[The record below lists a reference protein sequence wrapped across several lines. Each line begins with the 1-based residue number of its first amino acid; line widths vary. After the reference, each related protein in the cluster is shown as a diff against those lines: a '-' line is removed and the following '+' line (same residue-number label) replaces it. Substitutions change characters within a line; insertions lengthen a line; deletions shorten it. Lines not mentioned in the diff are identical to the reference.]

1 MKLGLISLVA
11 AIPLLLAGCGTSD
24 DGNGTY
30 SPPPIPNVGDDSGSG
45 GTDATTGGSD
55 AAPAPPSDSDGGL
68 PGDDAS
74 FAGDGAA
81 SPCLTTFSF
90 VPPPGTTVSTLS
102 VSGAFNDW
110 VSPGQTMAG
119 PDVNGAYSTSVAL
132 PVGMNAYKL
141 LLNGNWEMDPG
152 AWLRTFVGGVED
164 SAVMV
169 ADCHVPTW
177 SVIDS
182 TPSRPAAG
190 AGTYVAHV
198 VFNPGQGEPALDPAS
213 LGATLRQNGNPGNVT
228 TLSAPTY
235 DPAAGTIAVN
245 VTPLADGKYTVFV
258 SAKDKAGNA
267 PAEPL
272 RLVFWIEAETFD
284 WNDALIYMTM
294 TDRFQDGDPTNDPPP
309 LANVDPRE
317 QYQGGDLEGITARIN
332 DGTFD
337 ALGVR
342 ALWVSPFFTGPPD
355 AWLASDNVHLTTGYH
370 GYWPIRAREVDP
382 RIGGAAAL
390 TAMVTAAH
398 AHGIRVVEDF
408 MVADIHQEHEYFA
421 AHPDWFIANECV
433 CGSAADCDWTAQRLT
448 CQFESYLPRVDWT
461 NPAVST
467 QWMADAVWWVD
478 TFDLDGF
485 RIDAVKQIQDN
496 AITNTSYALRHEF
509 EASGLKF
516 FMTGETAMGWS
527 PCTAP
532 DCPGNEQNYGII
544 SEYIGPFGLD
554 GSFDFVLYY
563 AVPSQTF
570 MTDNDGMQQTDY
582 WTQASQW
589 EYPAGSIMSPYIGS
603 EDTARFV
610 SLADTSGGDA
620 LANNQWTDIAGP
632 PTTSDA
638 YGRIQMAMA
647 WLLTIPGAPMMY
659 YGDEYGQYGS
669 VDPNNRVM
677 WRGGGNA
684 DAGAPLTANEQGVLA
699 YTKELGTAR
708 KNVVALRRGA
718 YVPIVATQD
727 IDLFARQTTDGE
739 VALVALSRGLSAES
753 ITASIPP
760 TLGIA
765 DGTPL
770 HDQLGGPAVTVAGGA
785 VTLSVPTRG
794 AVILTP

>member
-1 MKLGLISLVA
+1 MR
-11 AIPLLLAGCGTSD
+11 
-24 DGNGTY
+24 
-30 SPPPIPNVGDDSGSG
+30 
-45 GTDATTGGSD
+45 
-55 AAPAPPSDSDGGL
+55 
-68 PGDDAS
+68 
-74 FAGDGAA
+74 
-81 SPCLTTFSF
+81 
-90 VPPPGTTVSTLS
+90 
-102 VSGAFNDW
+102 FN
-110 VSPGQTMAG
+110 A
-119 PDVNGAYSTSVAL
+119 
-132 PVGMNAYKL
+132 
-141 LLNGNWEMDPG
+141 
-152 AWLRTFVGGVED
+152 
-164 SAVMV
+164 
-169 ADCHVPTW
+169 
-177 SVIDS
+177 
-182 TPSRPAAG
+182 
-190 AGTYVAHV
+190 
-198 VFNPGQGEPALDPAS
+198 GQGKPALDPTS
-213 LGATLRQNGNPGNVT
+213 LGATLRQNGNPGVT
-228 TLSAPTY
+228 TALAAPTY

-245 VTPLADGKYTVFV
+245 AAGLADGKYTVFV
-258 SAKDKAGNA
+258 SAKDKAGHA

-284 WNDALIYMTM
+284 WRDALIYMAM
-294 TDRFQDGDPTNDPPP
+294 TDRFQDGDSTNNPPP

-317 QYQGGDLEGITARIN
+317 QYQGGDLAGITARIN

-398 AHGIRVVEDF
+398 AHGIRVVQDF
-408 MVADIHQEHEYFA
+408 MVADIHQEHEYLA
-421 AHPDWFIANECV
+421 AHPDWFLANECV
-433 CGSAADCDWTAQRLT
+433 CGSSANCDWTAQRLT

-461 NPAVST
+461 NPAVSA

-485 RIDAVKQIQDN
+485 RIDAVKQVQDN
-496 AITNTSYALRHEF
+496 AITNVSYALRHEF

-570 MTDNDGMQQTDY
+570 MTDNDGMGQTDY

-589 EYPAGSIMSPYIGS
+589 EYPAGSIMSPYVGS

-699 YTKELGTAR
+699 YTKKLGTAR

-718 YVPIVATQD
+718 YVPIVATQG
-727 IDLFARQTTDGE
+727 IDLFARQTTDGQ

-753 ITASIPP
+753 ITASLPP
-760 TLGIA
+760 TLGLA
-765 DGTPL
+765 DGTTL
-770 HDQLGGPAVTVAGGA
+770 KDQLSAESVTVTGGA
-785 VTLSVPTRG
+785 VTVSIPARG
-794 AVILTP
+794 AVILAP

>member
-1 MKLGLISLVA
+1 V
-11 AIPLLLAGCGTSD
+11 
-24 DGNGTY
+24 
-30 SPPPIPNVGDDSGSG
+30 
-45 GTDATTGGSD
+45 
-55 AAPAPPSDSDGGL
+55 
-68 PGDDAS
+68 
-74 FAGDGAA
+74 
-81 SPCLTTFSF
+81 
-90 VPPPGTTVSTLS
+90 
-102 VSGAFNDW
+102 
-110 VSPGQTMAG
+110 
-119 PDVNGAYSTSVAL
+119 
-132 PVGMNAYKL
+132 
-141 LLNGNWEMDPG
+141 
-152 AWLRTFVGGVED
+152 
-164 SAVMV
+164 
-169 ADCHVPTW
+169 
-177 SVIDS
+177 
-182 TPSRPAAG
+182 
-190 AGTYVAHV
+190 
-198 VFNPGQGEPALDPAS
+198 
-213 LGATLRQNGNPGNVT
+213 NGNPGTVT
-228 TLSAPTY
+228 TLPAPTY
-235 DPAAGTIAVN
+235 DPVAQTIAVN
-245 VTPLADGKYTVFV
+245 VTGLADGKYTVFV
-258 SAKDKAGNA
+258 SAKDKAGTA

-272 RLVFWIEAETFD
+272 RLVFWIEAEAFD

-294 TDRFQDGDPTNDPPP
+294 TDRFEDGDTSNDPPP

-317 QYQGGDLEGITARIN
+317 QYQGGDLAGITARIN

-355 AWLASDNVHLTTGYH
+355 AWVASDNVHLTTGYH

-398 AHGIRVVEDF
+398 AHGIRVVQDF

-527 PCTAP
+527 ACTAP

-632 PTTSDA
+632 PTTADA

-677 WRGGGNA
+677 WRGGGNL
-684 DAGAPLTANEQGVLA
+684 DGGAPLSANEEAVLA

-708 KNVVALRRGA
+708 RNVVALRRGA

-727 IDLFARQTTDGE
+727 IDLFARQTSDGE
-739 VALVALSRGLSAES
+739 VALVTLSRGLAAETISA
-753 ITASIPP
+753 TLPP

-765 DGTPL
+765 DGTAL
-770 HDQLGGPAVTVAGGA
+770 HDQLGGPAVTVSGGF
-785 VTLSVPTRG
+785 VTVSVPARG